1 MEPWKTK
8 YPPLV
13 SLLPGCAELLA
24 GAATPANDS
33 EWSGDELVTWDA
45 VAARLDTVY
54 KMIAVETVVNG
65 NPALKAKILEK
76 LKSSDAFRL
85 ADAEADLV
93 ELVQGVTAE
102 DVREALTGGIWDTN
116 SEPVFVTDQDV
127 IRVYLKLREDREAAS
142 LRSGRKGA
150 RDATGNGSA
159 ED

>member
-1 MEPWKTK
+1 MCRHGGTRPICLRG
-8 YPPLV
+8 P
-13 SLLPGCAELLA
+13 
-24 GAATPANDS
+24 
-33 EWSGDELVTWDA
+33 
-45 VAARLDTVY
+45 
-54 KMIAVETVVNG
+54 VETVVNG
-65 NPALKAKILEK
+65 NPALKAQILEK

-102 DVREALTGGIWDTN
+102 DVREALTGGMRDTN

-159 ED
+159 EG